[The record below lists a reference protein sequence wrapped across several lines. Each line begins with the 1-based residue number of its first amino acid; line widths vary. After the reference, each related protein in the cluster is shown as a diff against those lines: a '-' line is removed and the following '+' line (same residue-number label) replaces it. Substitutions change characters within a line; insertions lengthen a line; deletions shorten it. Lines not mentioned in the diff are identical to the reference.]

1 MPKVRD
7 IDQVRQKWVALH
19 QRRSDSAAK
28 TAIVTEKESLDLPL
42 FSYFMARRQLE
53 LQLEFEK
60 KQLLVTALEQ
70 ADWSAPIF
78 SDSEI
83 EKITLC
89 CFKEGNITYQQF
101 ITIID
106 RQQHQLDFPGE
117 TLQTYPLINEDGS
130 YTDYATTTFL
140 PLLKSSLHLRN
151 RFIFTEEHSEYLRLL
166 IATLPRSEQ
175 IVYTIHVNIHTLS
188 KPSLSFNAPEI
199 EDDVG
204 TPLTLTLEAL
214 GILLTTTTQRDA
226 KGFPTEKFLT
236 SLSTGLKDS
245 IMVACYGLKRCVP
258 PIYRL
263 DSITPREIEE
273 GVMNDFRPASI
284 MLKDDSLIEG
294 IHRSKFP
301 HRFVTTLHDNYHS
314 ESMSQTP
321 THYRKAF
328 LYMVNLARLELNT
341 LHEMENR
348 KRVIPEKNLMTYGT
362 WSFIDRGFNFSESA
376 LNFFKEHEKTEKRG
390 EPKEYNEKELETHT
404 DSLCLSLIMSYTN
417 ECGLLNRNRQVSV
430 FGMIVF
436 VDMLRNPEKWKKEF
450 GIMPKYL
457 TCGIKEGYDY
467 IEKISTYDPQFITD
481 SSKMQ
486 ALKLQL
492 FQQLNV
498 TEKSPEDI
506 AAFFKQIQIYCSEN
520 GGIDRIGEFKR
531 VSRKE
536 GSIPGAPLLA
546 NQVYLQ
552 IDPRHQEMFNAMK
565 ELFELGNPAPQR
577 SRCVGTC
584 TIL

>member
-7 IDQVRQKWVALH
+7 IVQVRRKWEALH
-19 QRRSDSAAK
+19 QRRNDSAAK
-28 TAIVTEKESLDLPL
+28 TALVTTKESHDLPL
-42 FSYFMARRQLE
+42 LSYFMAHRQLE
-53 LQLEFEK
+53 LQIEFEK
-60 KQLLVTALEQ
+60 KQLLILALKQ
-70 ADWSAPIF
+70 ADWSAPILN
-78 SDSEI
+78 DAEI
-83 EKITLC
+83 EKIALC
-89 CFKEGNITYQQF
+89 CFKDGDITYQQC

-117 TLQTYPLINEDGS
+117 TLQTYPLLNEDGS

-175 IVYTIHVNIHTLS
+175 IVYTIHVNNHTLS
-188 KPSLSFNAPEI
+188 KPGLSFNTPAEI

-204 TPLTLTLEAL
+204 KPLTLRLEAL
-214 GILLTTTTQRDA
+214 GILLTTATQRDA
-226 KGFPTEKFLT
+226 RGFPTEKFIT

-245 IMVACYGLKRCVP
+245 IMIACYGLKRCVP

-273 GVMNDFRPASI
+273 GVMNGFRPASI
-284 MLKDDSLIEG
+284 LLKDDPLIEG
-294 IHRSKFP
+294 IHKSKFP

-328 LYMVNLARLELNT
+328 LYMVNLARLELNA

-348 KRVIPEKNLMTYGT
+348 KRAIPEKNLMTYGT
-362 WSFIDRGFNFSESA
+362 WSFIDSGFNFSESA
-376 LNFFKEHEKTEKRG
+376 FNFFKEHEKIERRG

-404 DSLCLSLIMSYTN
+404 DSLCLSLVMSYTN
-417 ECGLLNRNRQVSV
+417 ECGLLDRTRQVSV

-450 GIMPKYL
+450 GIMSKYL

-467 IEKISTYDPQFITD
+467 IEKINIYDPHFLNN

-492 FQQLNV
+492 FQRLKL
-498 TEKSPEDI
+498 TEKPPEEVAGFLMRVED
-506 AAFFKQIQIYCSEN
+506 YCGHYS
-520 GGIDRIGEFKR
+520 IDEICQFKR

-536 GSIPGAPLLA
+536 GSIPGASLLA
-546 NQVYLQ
+546 NQVYLE
-552 IDPRHQEMFNAMK
+552 IGPEHQV
-565 ELFELGNPAPQR
+565 LFEPDTLSSTPQR